1 MKRPTTTD
9 RSAIIPLV
17 EQPTHIKLSGDI
29 EGAYV
34 VTERRPGGELVIAP
48 DTSFEAMLE
57 RTGSRVATPEEFAA
71 FEAEHGPFLPPDGEG

>member
-1 MKRPTTTD
+1 MI
-9 RSAIIPLV
+9 SFM

-48 DTSFEAMLE
+48 DTSWKAMLE
-57 RTGSRVATPEEFAA
+57 RTGTRDATAEELAA
-71 FEAEHGPFLPPDGEG
+71 FEAEYGPILPPDGEG